1 MGYSIE
7 ALSESTVHKWEEFN
21 NRSPEG
27 TLFHSIRW
35 KNILEDTLNLR
46 LRYYLIFEDQRVIG
60 ICPFIERSTGIF
72 RGLASLPYSEF
83 TNIVLEKPFDP
94 GHFNE
99 ILSLFA
105 EDNAFLHITT
115 YDPNL
120 IDRIQHD
127 SFIIE
132 NSGNM
137 MLDLKQR
144 PPESIWSN
152 FSRNMRYN
160 IQIFNKKGFQ
170 IREARQHA
178 DVETFYR
185 YYAENMAHIQGKVLP
200 FSFFQ
205 KLRDSFPSTE
215 LRITILANDDV
226 TAGGSLAIL
235 DPARRVAY
243 YEYLALNRELP
254 NRYTPTYPIYWDLVN
269 WAQDSGCE
277 KLSFGR
283 QSLDPGNPRYQ
294 CKTKFG
300 AEYAPISSRFVV
312 LSKTVS
318 LLYRLRRMLPKRT

>member
-7 ALSESTVHKWEEFN
+7 ALSESNVQQWEEFN

-46 LRYYLIFEDQRVIG
+46 LRYYLIFEEQKVIG
-60 ICPFIERSTGIF
+60 ICPFIERSTGVF
-72 RGLASLPYSEF
+72 RGLAGIPYSEF
-83 TNIVLEKPFDP
+83 TNIILEKPFDP
-94 GHFNE
+94 EHFNE

-120 IDRIQHD
+120 MDRIQHD
-127 SFIIE
+127 NFIIE
-132 NSGNM
+132 NTGNM

-144 PPESIWSN
+144 PPEAIWST

-185 YYAENMAHIQGKVLP
+185 YYAENMAHIQGEVMP

-205 KLRDSFPSTE
+205 KLQDSFPSTE
-215 LRITILANDDV
+215 LRVTILANDDV

-235 DPARRVAY
+235 DPARKVAY
-243 YEYLALNRELP
+243 YEYLALNRDLP

-277 KLSFGR
+277 RLSFGR
-283 QSLDPGNPRYQ
+283 QSLEPANPRYQ
-294 CKTKFG
+294 SKTKFG
-300 AEYAPISSRFVV
+300 AEYAPISSRFIA